1 LAYHIERK
9 FITGGRVLGALFI
22 VSAAPGAG
30 KTALI
35 AGLAV
40 NFINSGHKVGY
51 LKSAGDPSPAFM
63 EKIPGL
69 DVIGKPGL
77 KGYDVVLAEGRLGS
91 DADDAAV
98 QAAYATAK
106 EMKAR
111 VIAVEVYPGGG
122 PRCNDIY
129 RGFGGDFLG
138 VVINKAPASQLKR
151 TRTETEAR
159 LGAAGL
165 RLLGVIPESRV
176 LMAITVGELAAALGG
191 KILNNAEKADDLVEN
206 YMLGALIVDSGL
218 DYFGRKS
225 RKAAVLRQ
233 ERSDMQ
239 LAALETST
247 ACLVLGGDTSK
258 PPMSNVMYKA
268 ETRGVPVIAA
278 GAPVSDIVARIED
291 AILNTRLDQ
300 LKKLAA
306 LAETVGRNL
315 DVKALV

>member
-1 LAYHIERK
+1 
-9 FITGGRVLGALFI
+9 LGALFI
-22 VSAAPGAG
+22 ISVAPGAG

-40 NFINSGHKVGY
+40 NFLNGGRKVAY
-51 LKSAGDPSPAFM
+51 LKSAGEPDLFLM

-69 DVIGKPGL
+69 DVTGKSGP

-91 DADDAAV
+91 GADDAAV

-111 VIAVEVYPGGG
+111 VIAVEAYPGGD
-122 PRCNDIY
+122 PRCYDIY

-138 VVINKAPASQLKR
+138 VVINKAPAGQLKR
-151 TRTETEAR
+151 IRTEAEAR

-165 RLLGVIPESRV
+165 KLLGVIPESRV
-176 LMAITVGELAAALGG
+176 LLAITVGELAATLGG
-191 KILNNAEKADDLVEN
+191 KVLNHAEKSDELVEN

-225 RKAAVLRQ
+225 RKATVLRQ

-247 ACLVLGGDTSK
+247 ACLVLSGDTAK
-258 PPMSNVMYKA
+258 PPMYNVMYKA
-268 ETRGVPVIAA
+268 NTRGIPVIAA
-278 GAPVSDIVARIED
+278 GAPVGDIVARIED
-291 AILNTRLDQ
+291 TILNTRLDQ
-300 LKKLAA
+300 VKKLTA
-306 LAETVGRNL
+306 LAETVGRNVDL
-315 DVKALV
+315 KVIV